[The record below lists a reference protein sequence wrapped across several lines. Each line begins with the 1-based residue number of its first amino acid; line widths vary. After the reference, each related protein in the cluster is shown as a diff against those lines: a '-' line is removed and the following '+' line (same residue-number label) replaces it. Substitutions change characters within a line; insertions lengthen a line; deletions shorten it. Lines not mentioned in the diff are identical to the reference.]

1 MAETKSAK
9 KAPKKEEVSVS
20 KPEVDNDS
28 AETAEII
35 TKDNSSPS
43 IFSGGDFDAAD
54 IEIPRLNVIQKMSQI
69 EGEVGSVAIDKDA
82 QIFPAS
88 TKVPVIIV
96 GAMKR
101 WQEDIPFEE
110 EAIPKM
116 APTKEASLA
125 LAQESDYKVI
135 ELAEIVLLIPQN
147 DLADESLFPFPI
159 GSENYSI
166 GKITVQKDAYRMTY
180 KRLKTF
186 ELFNQDTPNYTVY
199 WKFSTEL
206 MTKGRYSWFVP
217 TLTSTKETTPEE
229 VQEFITRMHGA

>member
-9 KAPKKEEVSVS
+9 KAPKKEEVSIS
-20 KPEVDNDS
+20 EPVDNDS
-28 AETAEII
+28 AKPAEII
-35 TKDNSSPS
+35 TKDISSPS
-43 IFSGGDFDAAD
+43 IFSGSDFDAAD

-69 EGEVGSVAIDKDA
+69 EGEVGSVSIDKDA

-88 TKVPVIIV
+88 TKVPVVIV
-96 GAMKR
+96 GAIKR

-110 EAIPKM
+110 EGIPKM
-116 APTKEASLA
+116 AATKEASIA

-135 ELAEIVLLIPQN
+135 EQAEIVILIPQN
-147 DLADESLFPFPI
+147 DLADEGLFPFPI
-159 GSENYSI
+159 GSENYAI

-217 TLTSTKETTPEE
+217 TLTSTKEETSAE
-229 VQEFITRMHGA
+229 VQQFITRMHGA

>member
-20 KPEVDNDS
+20 EPVDNDS
-28 AETAEII
+28 AKPAEII
-35 TKDNSSPS
+35 TKDISSPS
-43 IFSGGDFDAAD
+43 IFSGSDFDAAD

-69 EGEVGSVAIDKDA
+69 EGEVGSVSIDKDA

-88 TKVPVIIV
+88 TKVPVVIV
-96 GAMKR
+96 GAIKR

-110 EAIPKM
+110 EGIPKM
-116 APTKEASLA
+116 AATKEASIA

-135 ELAEIVLLIPQN
+135 EQAEIVILIPQN
-147 DLADESLFPFPI
+147 DLADEGLFPFPI
-159 GSENYSI
+159 GSENYAI

-217 TLTSTKETTPEE
+217 TLTSTKEETSAE
-229 VQEFITRMHGA
+229 VQQFITRMHGA

>member
-20 KPEVDNDS
+20 EPVVDS
-28 AETAEII
+28 AKPAEII
-35 TKDNSSPS
+35 TKDTSSPS
-43 IFSGGDFDAAD
+43 IFSGSDFDAAD

-69 EGEVGSVAIDKDA
+69 EGEVGSVSIDKDA

-88 TKVPVIIV
+88 TKVPVVIV
-96 GAMKR
+96 GALKR

-110 EAIPKM
+110 EGIPKM
-116 APTKEASLA
+116 AATKRASIA

-135 ELAEIVLLIPQN
+135 EQAEIVILIPQN
-147 DLADESLFPFPI
+147 DLADEGLFPFPI
-159 GSENYSI
+159 GSENYAI

-186 ELFNQDTPNYTVY
+186 ELFNPDTPNYTVY

-217 TLTSTKETTPEE
+217 TLTSTKGETPDK
-229 VQEFITRMHGA
+229 VQEFIARMHGA